1 MLRAAGPPP
10 PEELRRDLRER
21 RERIV
26 RAALKA
32 LANSDHE
39 SVKISEVA
47 RDANVALGTVYRY
60 FSSKEHLFAA
70 AFYEWQHAM
79 KVRLETGALAEAP
92 EQDRLRE
99 VFHRTIKAFQVQ
111 PQFFRVL
118 MVLQTTTDS
127 YAAEVYESL
136 SLQFEEI
143 VAAAFDG
150 PIEGD
155 RRAVLVTLQAV
166 LYNSLRIWVTGRGS
180 IKSAYQDV
188 DNALRLMYR
197 TS

>member
-1 MLRAAGPPP
+1 
-10 PEELRRDLRER
+10 
-21 RERIV
+21 
-26 RAALKA
+26 
-32 LANSDHE
+32 
-39 SVKISEVA
+39 
-47 RDANVALGTVYRY
+47 
-60 FSSKEHLFAA
+60 
-70 AFYEWQHAM
+70 
-79 KVRLETGALAEAP
+79 
-92 EQDRLRE
+92 
-99 VFHRTIKAFQVQ
+99 
-111 PQFFRVL
+111 

-180 IKSAYQDV
+180 IKSAYEDV